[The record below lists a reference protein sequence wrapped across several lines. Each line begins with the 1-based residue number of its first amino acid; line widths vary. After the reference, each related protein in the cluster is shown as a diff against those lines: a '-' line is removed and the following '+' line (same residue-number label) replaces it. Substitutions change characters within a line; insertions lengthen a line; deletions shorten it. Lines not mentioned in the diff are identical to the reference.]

1 VTDSGLQK
9 LLKQGE
15 ELFQSLEQ
23 ETAACLKTIETISA
37 EDLEL
42 FLGRRQKLVA
52 NLREFDTKLSA
63 HLSDSLHPVSL
74 SDMSARNDFKQH
86 YTRVLQ
92 KIMSMDGLLKA
103 LAERKM
109 ILLSKEIDSLSRG
122 LKALHGYQTGK
133 DNVSLRD
140 IVA

>member
-1 VTDSGLQK
+1 
-9 LLKQGE
+9 
-15 ELFQSLEQ
+15 
-23 ETAACLKTIETISA
+23 LKTIETISA

-74 SDMSARNDFKQH
+74 SDMPARNDFKQH